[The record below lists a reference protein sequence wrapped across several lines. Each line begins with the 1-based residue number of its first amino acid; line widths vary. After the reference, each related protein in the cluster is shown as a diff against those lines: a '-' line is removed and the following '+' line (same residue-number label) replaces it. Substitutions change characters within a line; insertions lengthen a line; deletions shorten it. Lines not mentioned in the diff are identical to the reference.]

1 VPDRL
6 AENVLIDAIENI
18 SLGYANKYG
27 RPPLNV
33 SHWDPSDEFIR
44 NLRVAVRVPK
54 ENDLVRYRYS
64 YMVEERLAVFSKL
77 GLVSTSTAGLFTENG
92 SMSILAVANF
102 LSAASV
108 KHVHVLAPYYF
119 ITTHSLEKFGLH
131 VSEIPHGDTRRDG
144 SWPAGLKLGL
154 GDALWITNPIYNTG
168 NYFIEELRDVFLG
181 LAESGVIIVLD
192 ETLAVTPTKL
202 ATSLVGHRNVLGIY
216 TPHKSICLNRLKFSL
231 IAFHL
236 DYEDFFDDW
245 GDVLFGGLSASATE
259 AVSHF
264 LSEDFDEYRLH
275 FLALVDSTRS
285 WHQDLLSRY
294 GGGIVTDQNTRGHF
308 ISAYIPSIDSE
319 LGKSVR
325 FLERVIIA
333 SGVAFIPGNRSGFD
347 PALGLSFRVNFA
359 RDSAQFRGA
368 LHRLYSCLLTG

>member
-6 AENVLIDAIENI
+6 AENVLIDAIEHI
-18 SLGYANKYG
+18 SLGYADKYG

-44 NLRVAVRVPK
+44 NLRVAIRIPK
-54 ENDLVRYRYS
+54 QKDLVRYRYS

-108 KHVHVLAPYYF
+108 KHVYVLAPYYF
-119 ITTHSLEKFGLH
+119 ITTHSLEKFGLR
-131 VSEIPHGDTRRDG
+131 VSDIPHRDTRQQA
-144 SWPAGLKLGL
+144 SWPTDLQLAS

-168 NYFIEELRDVFLG
+168 NYFIEEQRDLFLG
-181 LAESGVIIVLD
+181 LAESGVRIILD

-202 ATSLVGHRNVLGIY
+202 ATSLVGHRNVFGIY

-231 IAFHL
+231 VAFHL
-236 DYEDFFDDW
+236 DFEDFFDDW

-259 AVSHF
+259 AVTHF
-264 LSEDFDEYRLH
+264 LSPDFDTYRLR
-275 FLALVDSTRS
+275 FMTLVDSTRH
-285 WHQDLLSRY
+285 WHQELLSKY
-294 GGGIVTDQNTRGHF
+294 GGRIVTDQNTRGHF

-319 LGKSVR
+319 LGTSVR
-325 FLERVIIA
+325 FLERVIVA
-333 SGVAFIPGNRSGFD
+333 SGAAFIPGNRSGFD
-347 PALGLSFRVNFA
+347 PALGLSFRVNLA

-368 LHRLYSCLLTG
+368 LRRLYSCLLSG